1 MTEEAPKKLVEL
13 RDLQLYF
20 NQGKA
25 NEVRAIDH
33 VSFDIYEGEIFG
45 LVGESV
51 LVRPRLVAQF

>member
-25 NEVRAIDH
+25 NEVRAINLNH
-33 VSFDIYEGEIFG
+33 IVC
-45 LVGESV
+45 
-51 LVRPRLVAQF
+51 